1 MALSCTAERK
11 APTPVTVI
19 LLTLLLPWVKYREV
33 GEASTVKV
41 LDEGLIVRG
50 RVVDSVRLL

>member
-1 MALSCTAERK
+1 
-11 APTPVTVI
+11 VTVI

-50 RVVDSVRLL
+50 RVVDSVRPL